1 QLASGKIP
9 EKAGALVLESGW
21 LDPEVPSQHLKPLL
35 DIKVRHTHWEH
46 PREAIFRPDSPGYT
60 GKVALPL
67 FRANPRRYAFWN
79 TEFGRSLPA
88 EMINLPNRREMDAFS
103 QDQSLGW
110 VGYMA
115 LGMGKGRLSVGPG
128 LSLAIKSNPD
138 QPDAGMTYLLR
149 APLPLLPRTYQV
161 GMEWTRDAPAW
172 VGVYPQPQGMLPMLL
187 RLKAWPRLKPLARL
201 AREEHGSLEAGLI
214 WAAAL
219 AKDGQ
224 KDQAAQV
231 LADIKKREP
240 GFMAEYQALGKG
252 TEAET
257 LSRLSAMTGLGPAV
271 LTWRRVVWPGE
282 DGWWGDKCNA
292 GLDPAHDEKL
302 DRKHHIW
309 LTHEFLPGFLR
320 LRARLGWERPDQAGK
335 ASLRIVAHR
344 PGVLVADVLR
354 IELEP
359 GQTDV
364 ELAAQLPKGPVRLEA
379 ILGSQTPAGPRL
391 HRLELEPDLSAE
403 FAWRWQTIQAQL
415 GDLAN

>member
-1 QLASGKIP
+1 
-9 EKAGALVLESGW
+9 
-21 LDPEVPSQHLKPLL
+21 
-35 DIKVRHTHWEH
+35 
-46 PREAIFRPDSPGYT
+46 
-60 GKVALPL
+60 
-67 FRANPRRYAFWN
+67 
-79 TEFGRSLPA
+79 
-88 EMINLPNRREMDAFS
+88 
-103 QDQSLGW
+103 
-110 VGYMA
+110 
-115 LGMGKGRLSVGPG
+115 
-128 LSLAIKSNPD
+128 
-138 QPDAGMTYLLR
+138 
-149 APLPLLPRTYQV
+149 
-161 GMEWTRDAPAW
+161 
-172 VGVYPQPQGMLPMLL
+172 
-187 RLKAWPRLKPLARL
+187 
-201 AREEHGSLEAGLI
+201 
-214 WAAAL
+214 
-219 AKDGQ
+219 
-224 KDQAAQV
+224 AQV